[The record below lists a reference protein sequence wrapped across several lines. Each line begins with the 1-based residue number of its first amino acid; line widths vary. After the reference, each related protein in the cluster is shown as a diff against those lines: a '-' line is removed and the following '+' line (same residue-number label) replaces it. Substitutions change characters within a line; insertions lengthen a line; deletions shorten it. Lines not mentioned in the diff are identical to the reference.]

1 MVSILPNQSLS
12 AEEAVVPVGEAP
24 LYQLHGV
31 AHREWRRC
39 AENQMHM
46 VWHDNPGVKFKVRIS
61 PDLAD
66 DIQEHPNSCRGAKD
80 LLPVGRV
87 GGDE

>member
-1 MVSILPNQSLS
+1 
-12 AEEAVVPVGEAP
+12 
-24 LYQLHGV
+24 
-31 AHREWRRC
+31 
-39 AENQMHM
+39 MHM

-66 DIQEHPNSCRGAKD
+66 DIQEHPNCCRGAKD
-80 LLPVGRV
+80 SLSVGRV